1 MLNKNPSPEAAGYA
15 VTTRVLAVSRQK
27 LASRAASR
35 LTRLRMSHF
44 DEVDRRKRAERQRGQ
59 WTADIKHTEVD
70 REIAGLF
77 DNSANLGLLIS
88 VVARVW

>member
-44 DEVDRRKRAERQRGQ
+44 DEVASEPNGSEASGPP
-59 WTADIKHTEVD
+59 TSSNTEVD